1 MNPHFSPREYKALL
15 TISTHS
21 HLMACAFPR
30 FGAVWRRECRPS
42 HFLWSPTRRS
52 FCGGPLPRTRAS
64 ASTRS
69 LGNDQTSSSKTGQRP
84 GPAGGRGQSSG
95 SDGAGRRPGSYE
107 RGEKGVERKEDPEP
121 DGGCGGAQNKAD
133 WGGLRPGI
141 SDPSFCAFVHRVAF
155 EEVSGHR
162 VLLKSGPGGYRVS
175 LEGQLQTLPKS

>member
-1 MNPHFSPREYKALL
+1 
-15 TISTHS
+15 
-21 HLMACAFPR
+21 MACAFPR

-133 WGGLRPGI
+133 WGGLRPGRAQATDGVGGSPCDVPLCSCVFGVMASRTGRI
-141 SDPSFCAFVHRVAF
+141 CFGRVCF
-155 EEVSGHR
+155 GF
-162 VLLKSGPGGYRVS
+162 
-175 LEGQLQTLPKS
+175 